1 MRAIKARLSKFS
13 TVDEYVHG
21 WGHYYY
27 GSGILLPTRKAEPA
41 GTDVSLH
48 IEIAT
53 GETVLRGEGV
63 VEEVRANSEG
73 QPVGMV
79 IRFTR
84 LDATSK
90 RLIAEILDHKK
101 ATRTSA
107 SHTVPEESAPKEDTS
122 DVPAIS
128 AIADAFDQTFDSI
141 FGGTASGTP
150 TAEPTDAAAP
160 AAPEPDDASGPKLPG
175 GPVDAGAD
183 PADAAPA
190 DQTVAGIPG
199 LDDTPREQALGRL
212 ALKSA
217 VASRVKPGDDSEA
230 GTSTG
235 GHLVPPGVD
244 SDALD
249 AAFADEPEDLL
260 ASEVDPSGGD
270 EPAEDPE
277 DTLSSSFRAAAEAA
291 AAASAEGEI
300 ALDAL
305 AGESNNEVTTLA
317 PADEKKGVFARFFSW
332 LAGLFGGG
340 K

>member
-27 GSGILLPTRKAEPA
+27 GGGILLPTRKAEPA

-107 SHTVPEESAPKEDTS
+107 SHTVPDEAVPKEESN
-122 DVPAIS
+122 DVPAIG

-141 FGGTASGTP
+141 FGGTSSGTP
-150 TAEPTDAAAP
+150 AAESDELP
-160 AAPEPDDASGPKLPG
+160 AFGASLSDDTSGPKLPG
-175 GPVDAGAD
+175 VPVDATAEPLD
-183 PADAAPA
+183 APA
-190 DQTVAGIPG
+190 SDQTMAGIPA
-199 LDDTPREQALGRL
+199 LDDGPRDQALARL

-217 VASRVKPGDDSEA
+217 VASRVTSGEDSD
-230 GTSTG
+230 TSVSAD
-235 GHLVPPGVD
+235 LPVVPPSVD
-244 SDALD
+244 SGALD

-260 ASEVDPSGGD
+260 ASEVDPSGGE
-270 EPAEDPE
+270 EPAADPE
-277 DTLSSSFRAAAEAA
+277 ETLSSSFRAAAEAA

-305 AGESNNEVTTLA
+305 AGESNHEVTTLA
-317 PADEKKGVFARFFSW
+317 PSDANKGIFARFFGW
-332 LAGLFGGG
+332 LAGLFG
-340 K
+340 KK